1 MFSSALLLTLP
12 VLQCCIAD
20 LSSMIGVRCTVR
32 LIPQGPGIT
41 CVSYKETK

>member
-12 VLQCCIAD
+12 VLQCSIAD
-20 LSSMIGVRCTVR
+20 LSSIRVRCTVR

-41 CVSYKETK
+41 CVSYKEAK